1 MMKKYAL
8 LMGFGVALAGAG
20 VVSRAADDEA
30 EAAAAVKKVADMV
43 GKKDWAALVKE
54 GAPIAKKYDLLDVM
68 SVFKKREG
76 DKGGLGVGPKAG
88 AITPDGIQA
97 KIDSMVEDG
106 VTTKD
111 LAHAKDLAR
120 MADISAAVASIA
132 AKAPNDEA
140 KKTPKDTEQWEKFAK
155 EMHDA
160 SRDFAKAV
168 QGKDTNK
175 VKAAATKLQGA
186 CTKCHEKY
194 RD

>member
-8 LMGFGVALAGAG
+8 LLGFGVALAGAG

-54 GAPIAKKYDLLDVM
+54 GAPIGKKHDLLDVM

-88 AITPDGIQA
+88 VIMPDGIQA
-97 KIDSMVEDG
+97 KIDSMVEG

-120 MADISAAVASIA
+120 MADIAAAVASIA

-160 SRDFAKAV
+160 SREFARAV

-175 VKAAATKLQGA
+175 VKAAATKLQGS